1 MTSTTNKWI
10 VINSITNDRSVQI
23 PSKIFKGRL
32 SSGTGNLED
41 ISLRDL
47 LLKSNHA
54 YLIAE
59 NDFEAGV
66 LSPWGVTNTGIG
78 TIATTIAP
86 LDNTHSGLLQLSTG
100 ATSIGIAGISYRATN
115 SIPIFTAGGGEL
127 ISISKIRLPDL
138 STGAQGYN
146 LRVGF
151 IDSFTAADNTD
162 SCGYFE
168 YSHDVNGGNWVIATA
183 NNSTRTKVNTTIPP
197 VANQFIYLKTV
208 TNAAGTQTDFYIDNV
223 LAGSINT
230 NIPTPARSFDF
241 GCFIIKWVGFTAR
254 TMLVDRC
261 FIARE
266 RLDVDNF

>member
-10 VINSITNDRSVQI
+10 DINSITNDRSVQI
-23 PSKIFKGRL
+23 PSKTFKGRL

-54 YLIAE
+54 YLIAQ

-66 LSPWGVTNTGIG
+66 LSPWAGTNTGAG
-78 TIATTIAP
+78 TSVTTIAP
-86 LDNTHSGLLQLSTG
+86 LDNTHSGLVQLSTG
-100 ATSIGIAGISYRATN
+100 VTATGLAGVRYNATN
-115 SIPIFTAGGGEL
+115 SMFIAGGGEL
-127 ISISKIRLPDL
+127 IGISKIRLPTL
-138 STGAQGYN
+138 STGAQGYR
-146 LRVGF
+146 LKIGF
-151 IDSFTAADNTD
+151 IDSFTTGDNTD

-183 NNSTRTKVNTTIPP
+183 KNSTRTKVNTIIPP
-197 VANQFIYLKTV
+197 IANQFIYLKTV
-208 TNAAGTQTDFYIDNV
+208 TNAAGTQTDFYINNV

-230 NIPTPARSFDF
+230 NIPTTVARSFDF
-241 GCFIIKWVGFTAR
+241 GCFIVKWVGNTAR